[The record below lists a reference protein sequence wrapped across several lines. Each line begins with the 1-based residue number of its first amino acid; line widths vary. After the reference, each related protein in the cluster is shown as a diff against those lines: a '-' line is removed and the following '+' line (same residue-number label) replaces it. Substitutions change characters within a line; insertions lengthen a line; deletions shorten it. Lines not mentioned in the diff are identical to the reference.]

1 MKAQRGKRR
10 PPPLYRRAA
19 RRLRL
24 AAEAAA
30 IRLAGLVLGLLPLD
44 VASGL
49 GGALGRAI
57 GPRLRVSRRARRN
70 LGRALPEL
78 DEVAI
83 EQIVRD
89 MWDNLG
95 RTAAELPHLRHL
107 LKPGN
112 RHRVEVIGG
121 EHARHLAEDGRPGI
135 FFAGHLANWELYAP
149 IALEHGLRLSMVYRM
164 ANNEGAERAIQQARG
179 SNFADYMPKG
189 GSTARRIIE
198 IMRKGGHVGLLADQ
212 KTNNGI
218 AVPFFGRDA
227 MTTPI
232 IGLCAQ
238 RFDCPVVPAQAI
250 RLKGAHFRLVV
261 HPPLE
266 LPRGADG
273 RVDPAA
279 ATALINQTLE
289 GFVRAHPAQWMW
301 LHRRWPD

>member
-1 MKAQRGKRR
+1 MKSKKGRR
-10 PPPLYRRAA
+10 RSISRFRRAA

-24 AAEAAA
+24 AAETWG
-30 IRLAGLVLGLLPLD
+30 IRLAALVFGLLPID
-44 VASGL
+44 VASAF
-49 GGALGRAI
+49 GGALGRGI
-57 GPRLRVSRRARRN
+57 GPRLRVSRRARRS
-70 LGRALPEL
+70 LTRAFPEL
-78 DEVAI
+78 DETAI

-107 LKPGN
+107 LAPRN

-121 EHARHLAEDGRPGI
+121 EHARNLAEDGKPGI

-164 ANNEGAERAIQQARG
+164 ANNEGAEQAIQQARG

-212 KTNNGI
+212 KTNNGVP
-218 AVPFFGRDA
+218 VPFFGREA

-261 HPPLE
+261 HPPLD

-279 ATALINQTLE
+279 ATVLINQTLE
-289 GFVRAHPAQWMW
+289 GFVRAYPAQWMW

>member
-1 MKAQRGKRR
+1 MKKSKGSPR
-10 PPPLYRRAA
+10 PIPLYRRAA
-19 RRLRL
+19 RQLRL
-24 AAEAAA
+24 AAEAAG
-30 IRLAGLVLGLLPLD
+30 IHLAALVFGLLPID

-57 GPRLRVSRRARRN
+57 GPRLSVTRRARRN
-70 LGRALPEL
+70 LARAFPAL
-78 DEVAI
+78 DEAAI

-107 LKPGN
+107 LAPAN

-121 EHARHLAEDGRPGI
+121 EHIRDMVADGKPGI
-135 FFAGHLANWELYAP
+135 FFSGHLANWELFP
-149 IALEHGLRLSMVYRM
+149 PVALENGLRLAMVYRM
-164 ANNEGAERAIQQARG
+164 ANNEAAERAIQQARG
-179 SNFADYMPKG
+179 SDFADFMPKG
-189 GSTARRIIE
+189 SSTARRIIE

-212 KTNNGI
+212 KTNNGVP
-218 AVPFFGRDA
+218 VPFFGRDA

-238 RFDCPVVPAQAI
+238 RFDCPVVAVRAI
-250 RLKGAHFRLVV
+250 RLKGAHFRAFIY
-261 HPPLE
+261 PPLD
-266 LPRGADG
+266 LPRSPDG

-279 ATALINQTLE
+279 TTALINQTLE
-289 GFVRAHPAQWMW
+289 GFVREHPAQWMW